1 MIQGQRVKILKDGR
15 ESGYFN
21 GKVGIVTLVLDGMA
35 IVEVTL
41 RSGRIEKW
49 IGEVTNIQEV

>member
-41 RSGRIEKW
+41 RSGLVKSRTFKKYKPYD
-49 IGEVTNIQEV
+49 